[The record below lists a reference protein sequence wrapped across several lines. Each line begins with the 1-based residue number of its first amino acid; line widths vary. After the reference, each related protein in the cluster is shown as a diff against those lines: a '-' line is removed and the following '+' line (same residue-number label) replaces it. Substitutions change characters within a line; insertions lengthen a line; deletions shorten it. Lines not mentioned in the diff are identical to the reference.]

1 MAPIITGVAS
11 IAGADSITL
20 PAHNVGDLILMFST
34 NLRPNNT
41 APAAPAAGGTVPTWT
56 TVIEAPNSFNG
67 ISTYLNHKAVYAVAT
82 ATNHT
87 SGTWSAYG
95 DLETLLAVVIS
106 GAKSGT
112 PIGGVAQSNVYGQSS
127 ATYPAV
133 TLDDTSGSSLL
144 LRYSAQQ
151 GTGGGWTGTPSGLT
165 VAETLSVSG
174 PWTRLCTAD
183 SSTTATSLDT
193 LQNAGASVYHATV
206 TLEIRGNPT
215 SGFFSFF

>member
-34 NLRPNNT
+34 NLRASDSVQT
-41 APAAPAAGGTVPTWT
+41 APAAGGTVPTWT
-56 TVIEAPNSFNG
+56 TIINTPNSNNG
-67 ISTYLNHKAVYAVAT
+67 AGTYLAHSAVYAVAT

-87 SGTWSAYG
+87 SGTWTASG
-95 DLETLLAVVIS
+95 NLETLLVVVIS

-112 PIGGVAQSNVYGQSS
+112 PIGGVAQNNVFGQSS

-133 TLDDTSGSSLL
+133 TLGDTSGSSLL

-151 GTGGGWTGTPSGLT
+151 GSGGGWTGTPSGLT

-174 PWTRLCTAD
+174 SWTRLCTAD